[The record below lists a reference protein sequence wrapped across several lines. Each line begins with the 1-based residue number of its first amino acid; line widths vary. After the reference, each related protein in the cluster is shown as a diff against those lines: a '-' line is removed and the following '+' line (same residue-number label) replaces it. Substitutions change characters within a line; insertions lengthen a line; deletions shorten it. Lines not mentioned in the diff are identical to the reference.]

1 MAVTKTEDAISKA
14 LSNLNIKWCREDL
27 EGVLQDSGIPVTN
40 ENLIQFS
47 KLITSGFSETLVAET
62 FERLGVLA
70 DQINEIS

>member
-1 MAVTKTEDAISKA
+1 MAVTKTEDAINQA

-27 EGVLQDSGIPVTN
+27 EGVLKDSGIPVTD

-47 KLITSGFSETLVAET
+47 KLITSGFSETLVEET

-70 DQINEIS
+70 DQIN

>member
-27 EGVLQDSGIPVTN
+27 EGVLQDSGIPVTD